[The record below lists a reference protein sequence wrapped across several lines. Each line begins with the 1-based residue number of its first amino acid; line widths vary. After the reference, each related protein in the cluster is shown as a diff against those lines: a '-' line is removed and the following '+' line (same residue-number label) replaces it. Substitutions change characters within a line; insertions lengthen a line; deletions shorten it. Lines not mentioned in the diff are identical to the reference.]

1 MCYSGQVERAASQFL
16 RAIRG
21 KRSQVAFAR
30 RLGYRGNPITD
41 WERGARFPTAEEAL
55 RAAARA
61 NVDVEAAFAR
71 FSPQV
76 PLARAGRAFA
86 LDRWLSEL
94 RGTASIH
101 EIAGRCQAS
110 RYSVSRWL
118 RGQAKPRLPDFMR
131 LVDAITGRLPHWV
144 SAFVPIDQVSSLE
157 ERFRVAEA
165 ARLLAYEL
173 PWTEA
178 VLRLLETRDYR
189 ESSKHPDGWIARVL
203 GIAPDEERRCLR
215 ALADANAVAFV
226 GGRYVVRGT
235 PAVDTQGGAALSHRL
250 KRHWCRVASDRLST
264 PRAGELFAYNV
275 VSVSRADLSVIQ
287 ERLRSAFRDIR
298 SIVASSQPEEV
309 AALINLHLVAFDPR
323 DDASPEAAG

>member
-1 MCYSGQVERAASQFL
+1 VERTASEFL

-21 KRSQVAFAR
+21 ERSQVAFAR

-61 NVDVEAAFAR
+61 NIGVEAAFAR

-76 PLARAGRAFA
+76 PLERSGSGFA
-86 LDRWLSEL
+86 LDRWLMEL
-94 RGTASIH
+94 KGAASIG
-101 EIAGRCQAS
+101 EVAARCQAS

-118 RGQAKPRLPDFMR
+118 HGQARPRLPDFMR

-144 SAFVPIDQVSSLE
+144 TAFVPIERVPSLE

-165 ARLLAYEL
+165 ARLIAFEL

-178 VLRLLETRDYR
+178 VLRLLETRSYA
-189 ESSKHPDGWIARVL
+189 ELGEHEDGFIARVL
-203 GIAPDEERRCLR
+203 GISLEEERRCLR
-215 ALADANAVAFV
+215 ALADSNAVALA
-226 GGRYVVRGT
+226 GKRYVVRGAT
-235 PAVDTQGGAALSHRL
+235 TVDTQGGAALSHRL
-250 KRHWCRVASDRLST
+250 KRHWCEVASDRLSV
-264 PRAGELFAYNV
+264 PRDSELFAYNV
-275 VSVSRADLSVIQ
+275 VSVSRADLQVIQ

-298 SIVASSQPEEV
+298 SIVAASQPEE
-309 AALINLHLVAFDPR
+309 AAAVINLHLVTFDPR
-323 DDASPEAAG
+323 DAEQPARD